1 MAKKKSIR
9 VDFVKSCTTYNK
21 LNMIAKIAISGIENI
36 CKHLN
41 LGSIYD
47 VINGRFTIPSKRPSS
62 KKSSS
67 KRVAKCDTVFV
78 AYRFCGHP
86 TEEQASDLNQNIGA
100 SRFMWNRMLSD
111 YKLMWKMYGISIPMT
126 PADYKDVS
134 GLEWLNDRDSL
145 ALANVQ
151 LNLEKA
157 RSDYFAGERG
167 APKRKKKHQCKD
179 SYTTNRVGKNIRIED
194 GGLRLPKINGLIELS
209 IHRPIKPDGTLKS
222 VTVTHEPDGKW
233 YFSILIEYPA
243 EEVELS
249 DGLQKF
255 FASGDVN
262 AISGIGLDMSVP
274 FLYIDSSGNKPS
286 YELNGKEIKF
296 MKQYRK
302 LEKRIAKEQ
311 RRRSH
316 MVKDSNNYNKQ
327 SEKIARLHAKA
338 KHRREDFLHQIA
350 VRLVRTYDVIA
361 IEDLDIAAMKKA
373 LSLGKS
379 VSDVGWGRFT
389 AILEELCLKYGKI
402 LVRASRWY
410 PSSKTCHHCGYKN
423 DDLQLS
429 DMVYVCPVCGNIMPR
444 DKNAAINVLEEGLK
458 ILKENVFRTS
468 VEGYFKPSLI
478 TTIA

>member
-1 MAKKKSIR
+1 MTKKKSMR
-9 VDFVKSCTTYNK
+9 VDFVKSCITYNK
-21 LNMIAKIAISGIENI
+21 LNTIAKITISGIENI
-36 CKHLN
+36 CKRLD

-47 VINGRFTIPSKRPSS
+47 VINGRFAIPSKKLSG

-111 YKLMWKMYGISIPMT
+111 YKLMWKLYGISIPMT

-134 GLEWLNDRDSL
+134 DLEWLKDRDSM

-151 LNLEKA
+151 INLEKA
-157 RSDYFAGERG
+157 RSDYFAGKRG
-167 APKRKKKHQCKD
+167 APKRKKKHQCKN
-179 SYTTNRVGKNIRIED
+179 SYTTSCIRNNIRIED
-194 GGLRLPKINGLIELS
+194 DRLRLPKINGLIKLS
-209 IHRPIKPDGTLKS
+209 MHRPIKPNGTLKS

-243 EEVELS
+243 EEAELS
-249 DGLQKF
+249 DRLQKLF
-255 FASGDVN
+255 SSSDINV
-262 AISGIGLDMSVP
+262 ISGIGLDMSVP

-296 MKQYRK
+296 VKQYRK

-316 MVKDSNNYNKQ
+316 MVKNSNNYNKQ
-327 SEKIARLHAKA
+327 SEKIAKLHAKA

-361 IEDLDIAAMKKA
+361 IEDLDMAAMKRA

-402 LVRASRWY
+402 LVRVSRWY

-429 DMVYVCPVCGNIMPR
+429 DRVYVCPVCGNIMPR
-444 DKNAAINVLEEGLK
+444 DKNAAINILEEGLR
-458 ILKENVFRTS
+458 ILKENIFRPS
-468 VEGYFKPSLI
+468 VEGYSKPALI

>member
-9 VDFVKSCTTYNK
+9 VDFVKSCITYNK
-21 LNMIAKIAISGIENI
+21 LNTIAKIAISGIENI
-36 CKHLN
+36 CKRLN
-41 LGSIYD
+41 LDSIYD
-47 VINGRFTIPSKRPSS
+47 VINGRFAIPSKRPSG

-67 KRVAKCDTVFV
+67 KRVVKCDTIFV
-78 AYRFCGHP
+78 TYRFCGHP

-157 RSDYFAGERG
+157 RSDCFAGERG

-209 IHRPIKPDGTLKS
+209 MHRPIKPGGTLKS

-255 FASGDVN
+255 FASSDIN

-296 MKQYRK
+296 MKQY
-302 LEKRIAKEQ
+302 
-311 RRRSH
+311 
-316 MVKDSNNYNKQ
+316 
-327 SEKIARLHAKA
+327 
-338 KHRREDFLHQIA
+338 
-350 VRLVRTYDVIA
+350 
-361 IEDLDIAAMKKA
+361 
-373 LSLGKS
+373 LSL
-379 VSDVGWGRFT
+379 
-389 AILEELCLKYGKI
+389 IHI
-402 LVRASRWY
+402 
-410 PSSKTCHHCGYKN
+410 
-423 DDLQLS
+423 
-429 DMVYVCPVCGNIMPR
+429 
-444 DKNAAINVLEEGLK
+444 
-458 ILKENVFRTS
+458 
-468 VEGYFKPSLI
+468 
-478 TTIA
+478 